1 MRFIIKVFFTAC
13 AVMLAAYLL
22 EPHIIVDN
30 FWTGVVVALVLA
42 VLNAIVRPIL
52 LFISIPATILTLG
65 LFIFVINAVII
76 LLADK
81 LIDDFITENFWWAL
95 LFSIIV
101 SFVSSIL
108 NGFINK
114 NNNQHPAR
122 Q

>member
-22 EPHIIVDN
+22 DPHVTLAN
-30 FWTGVVVALVLA
+30 FWTGVIVALVLA

-81 LIDDFITENFWWAL
+81 LIDDFVTENFWWAL

-108 NGFINK
+108 NSFINK
-114 NNNQHPAR
+114 SKQE

>member
-22 EPHIIVDN
+22 DPHVTLVN
-30 FWTGVVVALVLA
+30 FWTGVIVALVLA

-81 LIDDFITENFWWAL
+81 LIDDFVTENFWWAL

-108 NGFINK
+108 NSFINK
-114 NNNQHPAR
+114 SKQE